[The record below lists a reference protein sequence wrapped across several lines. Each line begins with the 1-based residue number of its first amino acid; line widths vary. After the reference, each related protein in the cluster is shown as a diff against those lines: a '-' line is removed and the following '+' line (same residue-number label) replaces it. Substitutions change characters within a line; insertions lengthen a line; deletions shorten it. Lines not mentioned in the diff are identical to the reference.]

1 MSLSVSGLPSGGQ
14 GTFSPSTI
22 SGSGSSV
29 LTIRT
34 STFSSKRPYT
44 LTITGTSGAITS
56 KPTATL
62 IGSIGFNELGFVHA
76 AGHRPALALLAAAGS
91 AAAFYIRFLFAFMY
105 TLLLFAKLGSAS
117 QIPGSGVDREEIS
130 RNHQKSSRWF
140 QKLLFATYILAIVWT
155 SYTHAAE
162 FKAVQQGDSLPRRS
176 RERNRACTLR
186 RTRRWR
192 CARMC
197 RMRPRPPG
205 VNPHVAEWI
214 VSHESRHHPEAT
226 GDGGESRGLWQI
238 NKEWH
243 PEVSDACAY
252 NVRCSTGWSLERIRA
267 GYANEWSTWKY
278 CREKFED
285 CPF

>member
-1 MSLSVSGLPSGGQ
+1 VKK
-14 GTFSPSTI
+14 
-22 SGSGSSV
+22 
-29 LTIRT
+29 
-34 STFSSKRPYT
+34 SSK
-44 LTITGTSGAITS
+44 
-56 KPTATL
+56 
-62 IGSIGFNELGFVHA
+62 
-76 AGHRPALALLAAAGS
+76 
-91 AAAFYIRFLFAFMY
+91 
-105 TLLLFAKLGSAS
+105 
-117 QIPGSGVDREEIS
+117 
-130 RNHQKSSRWF
+130 KSSRWF
-140 QKLLFATYILAIVWT
+140 QKLLFTTYILAIVWT

-162 FKAVQQGDSLPRRS
+162 FKAVQKAIPSPGAPVKVI
-176 RERNRACTLR
+176 APTTLR
-186 RTRRWR
+186 GPLAVR
-192 CARMC
+192 AYVQDAAKAS
-197 RMRPRPPG
+197 G